1 MEDRGMSVFNV
12 LTLFG
17 GLAMFLFGMELM
29 GQGLESASGGKLEKI
44 LENLT
49 SNLIKAVLLGIV
61 VTGVIQS
68 SSATTVM
75 VVGFVNSGIMTL
87 SRAVGVIMGANIGTT
102 VTSWILS
109 LAGIESDSFFM
120 QLLKPSTFS
129 PILGVIGMAMIMFS
143 KREKKKDIGNILIGF
158 TILMY
163 GMETMSGAVKPL
175 ADVPE
180 FTNILLIF
188 SNPVLGVLAGA
199 VLTAVIQSSSAS
211 VGILQ
216 ALCMT
221 GAVPYSTAL
230 PIIMGQNIGTCV
242 TAMLSAIGA
251 KKNAKRAAT
260 IHLMFNLIGTV
271 LFLTVFYTLNLF
283 VHFAFLGENAAP
295 VGIAMIHTIFNVT
308 VTLILLPFNQMLVKL
323 AYVVI
328 PVTDD
333 EKSKNSGKL
342 TILDERFLEVPGYAL
357 EISETAALTMF
368 QEVRRSLGLSETLI
382 KNYQPDTVVEMKD
395 SEELVD
401 GYENQISNYLL
412 ALSHKGI
419 NESESQKLSVLLY
432 TVSDIET
439 ISDQVCNIGIAY
451 RGLDA
456 KKNVFSEKARE
467 EISMLQELETE
478 LVDKTIEMFH
488 AKGETMLDVYAC
500 RHLLLDLSG
509 KVKERHMSRLIK
521 NKCSMEVGMVLT
533 DILNSYERIS
543 LRCLRIA
550 NYLSQKDKK
559 SLTIHDL
566 ETMLP
571 ESEYHVEYE
580 NYKKKYQL
588 A

>member
-1 MEDRGMSVFNV
+1 MSVFNV

-260 IHLMFNLIGTV
+260 IHLMFNMIGTV

-308 VTLILLPFNQMLVKL
+308 VTLVLLPFNQMLVKL

-368 QEVRRSLGLSETLI
+368 QEVRRSLGMSETLI
-382 KNYQPDTVVEMKD
+382 KNYQPETVIEMKD

-401 GYENQISNYLL
+401 G
-412 ALSHKGI
+412 
-419 NESESQKLSVLLY
+419 
-432 TVSDIET
+432 
-439 ISDQVCNIGIAY
+439 
-451 RGLDA
+451 
-456 KKNVFSEKARE
+456 
-467 EISMLQELETE
+467 
-478 LVDKTIEMFH
+478 
-488 AKGETMLDVYAC
+488 
-500 RHLLLDLSG
+500 
-509 KVKERHMSRLIK
+509 
-521 NKCSMEVGMVLT
+521 
-533 DILNSYERIS
+533 
-543 LRCLRIA
+543 
-550 NYLSQKDKK
+550 
-559 SLTIHDL
+559 
-566 ETMLP
+566 
-571 ESEYHVEYE
+571 
-580 NYKKKYQL
+580 
-588 A
+588 

>member
-1 MEDRGMSVFNV
+1 MSIFNV

-17 GLAMFLFGMELM
+17 GLALFLYGMDVM
-29 GQGLESASGGKLEKI
+29 GKGLESASGGKLEKI
-44 LENLT
+44 LETLT
-49 SNLIKAVLLGIV
+49 SNLIKAVLLGIA

-109 LAGIESDSFFM
+109 LAGIESNSFFM
-120 QLLKPSTFS
+120 QFLKPSTFS
-129 PILGVIGMAMIMFS
+129 PILGVIGMVLIMFS
-143 KREKKKDIGNILIGF
+143 KKEKSKDVGNILVGF
-158 TILMY
+158 TVLMF

-180 FTNILLIF
+180 FTNILLMF
-188 SNPVLGVLAGA
+188 SNPVLGVIAGA

-242 TAMLSAIGA
+242 TAMLSSIGA
-251 KKNAKRAAT
+251 NRNAKRAAT
-260 IHLMFNLIGTV
+260 IHLMFNMIGTV
-271 LFLTVFYTLNLF
+271 LFLSVFYTLNMF
-283 VHFAFLGENAAP
+283 IHFPFMGENASP
-295 VGIAMIHTIFNVT
+295 MGIAMIHTIFNVT
-308 VTLILLPFNQMLVKL
+308 VTLILLPFNQLLVKL
-323 AYVVI
+323 AYVI
-328 PVTDD
+328 IRVTEE
-333 EKSKNSGKL
+333 EKIKGSRTKL
-342 TILDERFLEVPGYAL
+342 EILDERFLDVPGYAL
-357 EISETAALTMF
+357 EQGEAAALTML
-368 QEVRRSLGLSETLI
+368 QEVGRSMELSKTLLQ
-382 KNYQPDTVVEMKD
+382 NYDAATVTQMKD

-419 NESESQKLSVLLY
+419 NEAESQKLSILLY

-439 ISDQVCNIGIAY
+439 ISDQVCNIGIAH

-456 KKNVFSEKARE
+456 KKEAFSEEALHE
-467 EISMLQELETE
+467 LAVLQDLEMELME
-478 LVDKTIEMFH
+478 KTIAMFH
-488 AKGETMLDVYAC
+488 ENTLFDIYAC
-500 RHLLLDLSG
+500 RRLLMELSG
-509 KVKERHMSRLIK
+509 QVKERHMERLLEK
-521 NKCSMEVGMVLT
+521 KCSIEVGMVLT

-543 LRCLRIA
+543 RRCLRIA
-550 NYLSQKDKK
+550 NYLSQENQMT
-559 SLTIHDL
+559 LAIHDL

-571 ESEYHVEYE
+571 ESQYE
-580 NYKKKYQL
+580 DRYDRYKSSYVL

>member
-1 MEDRGMSVFNV
+1 MTAENFDMEELLQYVEERKFRLLRSR
-12 LTLFG
+12 
-17 GLAMFLFGMELM
+17 LAEMNEADIAEFMEELDD
-29 GQGLESASGGKLEKI
+29 
-44 LENLT
+44 N
-49 SNLIKAVLLGIV
+49 
-61 VTGVIQS
+61 
-68 SSATTVM
+68 
-75 VVGFVNSGIMTL
+75 
-87 SRAVGVIMGANIGTT
+87 
-102 VTSWILS
+102 
-109 LAGIESDSFFM
+109 
-120 QLLKPSTFS
+120 
-129 PILGVIGMAMIMFS
+129 
-143 KREKKKDIGNILIGF
+143 KK
-158 TILMY
+158 
-163 GMETMSGAVKPL
+163 V
-175 ADVPE
+175 
-180 FTNILLIF
+180 LIF
-188 SNPVLGVLAGA
+188 RMLPKDQAADAFAFLEPD
-199 VLTAVIQSSSAS
+199 IQ
-211 VGILQ
+211 Q
-216 ALCMT
+216 H
-221 GAVPYSTAL
+221 
-230 PIIMGQNIGTCV
+230 IINSITDAEV
-242 TAMLSAIGA
+242 SKI
-251 KKNAKRAAT
+251 
-260 IHLMFNLIGTV
+260 IED
-271 LFLTVFYTLNLF
+271 LFVDCLLYTSTLNLF
-283 VHFAFLGENAAP
+283 MHFAFLGENAAP

-308 VTLILLPFNQMLVKL
+308 VTLVLLPFNQMLVKL

-368 QEVRRSLGLSETLI
+368 QEVRRSLGMSETLI

-419 NESESQKLSVLLY
+419 NEAESQKLSVLLY
-432 TVSDIET
+432 TVNDIET

-456 KKNVFSEKARE
+456 KENAFSEMALDE
-467 EISMLQELETE
+467 LSVLQELETE

-509 KVKERHMSRLIK
+509 KVKERHMFRLIK
-521 NKCSMEVGMVLT
+521 NKCSMEVGIVLT

-571 ESEYHVEYE
+571 ESEYHAEYE
-580 NYKKKYQL
+580 QYKAKYQL

>member
-1 MEDRGMSVFNV
+1 MDFFGILSMV
-12 LTLFG
+12 G
-17 GLAMFLFGMELM
+17 GLALFLYGMHLLGE
-29 GQGLESASGGKLEKI
+29 GLSSVSGGRLEKI
-44 LENLT
+44 LERMTN
-49 SNLIKAVLLGIV
+49 NPIKAVALGAG
-61 VTGVIQS
+61 VTALIQS

-75 VVGFVNSGIMTL
+75 VVGFVNSGIMKL
-87 SRAVGVIMGANIGTT
+87 SQAVGIIMGANIGTT

-109 LAGIESDSFFM
+109 LSGIESSNFFI
-120 QLLKPSTFS
+120 QLLKPTSFS
-129 PILGVIGMAMIMFS
+129 PVLALVGVCMLLFS
-143 KREKKKDIGNILIGF
+143 KKEKKHNIGTILIGF
-158 TILMY
+158 AVLMY
-163 GMETMSGAVKPL
+163 GMDAMSEAVKPL
-175 ADVPE
+175 ADVPA
-180 FTNILLIF
+180 FTGMLTKF
-188 SNPVLGVLAGA
+188 SNPVLGLLAGTI
-199 VLTAVIQSSSAS
+199 LTAVIQSSSAS

-216 ALCMT
+216 ALCKT
-221 GAVPYSTAL
+221 GAVSYATAI
-230 PIIMGQNIGTCV
+230 PIIMGQNIGTCI
-242 TAMLSAIGA
+242 TAILSAIGA

-260 IHLMFNLIGTV
+260 IHLMFNMIGTV

-308 VTLILLPFNQMLVKL
+308 VTLVLLPFNQMLVKL

-368 QEVRRSLGLSETLI
+368 QEVRRSLGMSETLI

-419 NESESQKLSVLLY
+419 NEAESQKLSVLLY
-432 TVSDIET
+432 TVNDIET

-456 KKNVFSEKARE
+456 KENAFSEMALDE
-467 EISMLQELETE
+467 LSILQELETE

-521 NKCSMEVGMVLT
+521 NKCSMEVGIVLT

-571 ESEYHVEYE
+571 ESEYHAEYE
-580 NYKKKYQL
+580 QYKAKYQL

>member
-1 MEDRGMSVFNV
+1 MSFFDLLKMV
-12 LTLFG
+12 G
-17 GLAMFLFGMELM
+17 GLALFLYGMNLL
-29 GQGLESASGGKLEKI
+29 GDGLSRASGGRLERILEK
-44 LENLT
+44 LT
-49 SNLIKAVLLGIV
+49 NNPLKAVLMGAV

-75 VVGFVNSGIMTL
+75 VVGFVNSGIMSL
-87 SRAVGVIMGANIGTT
+87 KQAVGIIMGANIGTT

-109 LAGIESDSFFM
+109 LTGIESDAFWIRM
-120 QLLKPSTFS
+120 LKPSSFS
-129 PILGVIGMAMIMFS
+129 PILAIVGVGILLFS
-143 KREKKKDIGNILIGF
+143 HKDKLKNAA
-158 TILMY
+158 TILVGFAILMF
-163 GMETMSGAVKPL
+163 GMDSMSAAVSPL
-175 ADVPE
+175 AEVPE
-180 FTNILLIF
+180 FTNLLIEF
-188 SNPVLGVLAGA
+188 QNPVFGVLAGLI
-199 VLTAVIQSSSAS
+199 LTAVIQSSSAS

-221 GAVPYSTAL
+221 GAVSFGAAV

-260 IHLMFNLIGTV
+260 IHLMFNMIGTV

-308 VTLILLPFNQMLVKL
+308 VTLVLLPFNQMLVKL

-368 QEVRRSLGLSETLI
+368 QEVRRSLGMSETLI

-419 NESESQKLSVLLY
+419 NEAESQKLSVLLY
-432 TVSDIET
+432 TVNDIET

-456 KKNVFSEKARE
+456 KENAFSEMALDE
-467 EISMLQELETE
+467 LSVLQELETE

-521 NKCSMEVGMVLT
+521 NKCSMEVGIVLT

-571 ESEYHVEYE
+571 ESEYHAEYE
-580 NYKKKYQL
+580 QYKAKYQL

>member
-1 MEDRGMSVFNV
+1 MSVFNV

-221 GAVPYSTAL
+221 VAVPYSTAL

-260 IHLMFNLIGTV
+260 IHLMFNMIGTV

-308 VTLILLPFNQMLVKL
+308 VTLVLLPFNQMLVKL

-368 QEVRRSLGLSETLI
+368 QEVRRSLGMSETLI

-419 NESESQKLSVLLY
+419 NEAESQKLSVLLY
-432 TVSDIET
+432 TVNDIET

-456 KKNVFSEKARE
+456 KENAFSEMALDE
-467 EISMLQELETE
+467 LSVLQELETE

-521 NKCSMEVGMVLT
+521 NKCSMEVGIVLT

-571 ESEYHVEYE
+571 ESEYHAEYE
-580 NYKKKYQL
+580 QYNAKYQL

>member
-1 MEDRGMSVFNV
+1 MSVFNV

-260 IHLMFNLIGTV
+260 IHLMFNMIGTV
-271 LFLTVFYTLNLF
+271 LFLTIFYTLNLF

-308 VTLILLPFNQMLVKL
+308 VTLVLLPFNQMLVKL

-342 TILDERFLEVPGYAL
+342 TILDERILEVPGYAR

-368 QEVRRSLGLSETLI
+368 QEVRRSLGMSETLI
-382 KNYQPDTVVEMKD
+382 KNYQPETVIEMKD

-419 NESESQKLSVLLY
+419 NEAESQKLSVLLY
-432 TVSDIET
+432 TVNDIET

-456 KKNVFSEKARE
+456 KENAFSEMALDE
-467 EISMLQELETE
+467 LSVLQELETE

-521 NKCSMEVGMVLT
+521 NKCSMEVGIVLT

-571 ESEYHVEYE
+571 ESEYHAEYE
-580 NYKKKYQL
+580 QYKAKYQL